1 MALDAFLAALGP
13 VEATTEPKLVKA
25 KSRDWHF
32 ISPLLT
38 KTLDGLVAEAVV
50 TPKTAEE
57 VRAVAAAAY
66 AHDVALT
73 PRGTGTANYGQS
85 VPLHGG
91 AMLDLSKLS
100 GVIEVGSGFIRAYAG
115 TRIAD
120 LEAAAA
126 ASGQELRFFPTTKKQ
141 ATIGGFVTGGTGGVG
156 SINYG
161 VLRDHGNVRSAR
173 VVTVE
178 ETPREIELSGMETR
192 IVQHSYGTL
201 GIVTEVEMPLA
212 PLRDWEECLVALP
225 DYPSAVRLAV
235 AIGKEPGL
243 EKKLASAYEWPVGE
257 WLKPFAPFVPE
268 GQSIVIAMIEAASMP
283 LFREM
288 VAEAGGAIV
297 AGGPEGQ
304 APYGRPIWEFA
315 FGHTTLQ
322 AQKTRPDITEIE
334 GFFSAPDLAARILDV
349 HGAIKASGPMRI
361 EIRRWGGELVGSG
374 STFVTFTD
382 ETAVN
387 AVVTAMRAMGLK
399 VANPHASNVRGV
411 GKKTIGPAEIA
422 FKREVDPK
430 GLLNP
435 GRFEAEG
442 SADTVIDRHLDTDGW
457 LDRQPG

>member
-1 MALDAFLAALGP
+1 MALTGFLEALDGIE
-13 VEATTEPKLVKA
+13 VTTDPKVVKA

-32 ISPLLT
+32 ISPLLS
-38 KTLDGLVAEAVV
+38 KTLDGLVADAVV
-50 TPKTAEE
+50 TPRTPAE
-57 VRAVAAAAY
+57 VRAVAAAAH
-66 AHDVALT
+66 AQGVALT

-100 GVIEVGSGFIRAYAG
+100 GVIEVGPGFIRAHAG

-126 ASGQELRFFPTTKKQ
+126 ETGQELRFFPTTKKQ

-156 SINYG
+156 SITYG
-161 VLRDHGNVRSAR
+161 VLRDPGNIRGLK

-178 ETPREIELSGMETR
+178 ETPREITLTGRDTA

-212 PLRDWEECLVALP
+212 PKRDWQEALVTLP
-225 DYPSAVRLAV
+225 DYPAAVRLAV
-235 AIGKEPGL
+235 AIGQAPGL
-243 EKKLASAYEWPVGE
+243 EKKLASAYEWPIGD
-257 WLKPFAPFVPE
+257 WLKPLAPFIGE
-268 GQSIVIAMIEAASMP
+268 GRSIVIAMIEAASMP
-283 LFREM
+283 LLREM
-288 VAEAGGAIV
+288 VAEAGGEIT

-322 AQKTRPDITEIE
+322 AQKTRDDITEIE
-334 GFFSAPDLAARILDV
+334 GLFSAPDLAARILEV
-349 HGAIKASGPMRI
+349 HAAIGKTGPMRM
-361 EIRRWGGELVGSG
+361 EIRRWGAELVGSG

-382 ETAVN
+382 EAAVN
-387 AVVTAMRAMGLK
+387 EVVTAMRAMGLK

-411 GKKTIGPAEIA
+411 GKKTIGPREIA

-442 SADTVIDRHLDTDGW
+442 AADTVIDRHLDTDGW
-457 LDRQPG
+457 LDRQAG